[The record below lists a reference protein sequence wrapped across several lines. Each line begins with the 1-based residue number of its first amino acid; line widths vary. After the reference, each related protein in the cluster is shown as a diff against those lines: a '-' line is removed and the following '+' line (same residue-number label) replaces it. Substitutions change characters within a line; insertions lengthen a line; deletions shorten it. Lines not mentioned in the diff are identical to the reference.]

1 MMELLT
7 LFFTF
12 FKIGLFTI
20 GGGYAMLPMVEREIV
35 DKLGWITQEQLLD
48 YIGVAE
54 CTPGPFAVNTATF
67 VGNAMGGV
75 WGGIVATV
83 GVCLPSF
90 IVILVLAAL
99 LEKFME
105 KKPVQGFFYGVRPV
119 VCGLIAASCV
129 SIALGLVFPEL
140 DLTYFGSLSS
150 SFNWMNLLL
159 IGAFFGISF
168 VRVRGKT
175 LHPLWILL
183 LSAVVWIVLFGV
195 FEL

>member
-67 VGNAMGGV
+67 VGNEMGGV

-105 KKPVQGFFYGVRPV
+105 KKPVQGLFYGVRPV

-183 LSAVVWIVLFGV
+183 LSAVVGIVLFGV